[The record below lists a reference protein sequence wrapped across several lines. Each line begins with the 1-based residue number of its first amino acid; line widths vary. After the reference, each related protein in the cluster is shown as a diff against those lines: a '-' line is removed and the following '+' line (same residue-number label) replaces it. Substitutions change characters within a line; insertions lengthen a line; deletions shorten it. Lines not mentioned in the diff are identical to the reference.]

1 MDAKVLKVNKPIYD
15 AGSYAR
21 NPANH
26 VEVEFTDGEKVD
38 VRIGD
43 GDTIACGLCYQAGQ
57 PQAEYG
63 RIAIEAAEKLFASMS

>member
-1 MDAKVLKVNKPIYD
+1 MNAKVLEVFRPIYD
-15 AGSYAR
+15 ACSYAR
-21 NPANH
+21 NPAYH

-43 GDTIACGLCYQAGQ
+43 GETIACGLCYQEGM

-63 RIAIEAAEKLFASMS
+63 RLAIEAVEGMGVV

>member
-1 MDAKVLKVNKPIYD
+1 MNAKVLKVGSPVYD

-26 VEVEFTDGEKVD
+26 VAVEFTDGEKVD

-43 GDTIACGLCYQAGQ
+43 GETIACGLCYQEGM

-63 RIAIEAAEKLFASMS
+63 RLAIEAAESMGGV

>member
-1 MDAKVLKVNKPIYD
+1 MNAKVLKVSIPIYD

-21 NPANH
+21 NSSNH

-43 GDTIACGLCYQAGQ
+43 GETIACGLCYQEGM

-63 RIAIEAAEKLFASMS
+63 RLAIEAAESMGGV